1 MSDSASGRIP
11 RRSIRT
17 LGKVAVSGVLVLYV
31 LQSVDLDAIRR
42 VLLGTDALFFAIAAA
57 LSVGNP
63 LLSSKKLDVLL
74 RAKAADVPFRSVVR
88 YYYIGKFFN
97 AFLPATVGGDVVKA
111 HLLSMDAGHFGDA
124 YSSVFMERFLGVLAV
139 IGLGTIASLLFV
151 RLLPGV
157 VFTILFGIYLP
168 ATVLVSAALW
178 WDGLPAFLRTYL
190 PAPERA
196 ASSGVARKL
205 SEFYAAIHD
214 FKRDRA
220 YVWLA
225 LLISIVHQTS
235 VIVSYYALAEA
246 IGMGVEPWY
255 FFVLV
260 PIATIIVFLPIS
272 IAGIGVQEAT
282 FVFLFSLVGGTSDQ
296 AVSLS
301 LLVHA
306 LALFPMVVG
315 AVAYFAGEE
324 AGAGWIEGLRR
335 RQ

>member
-1 MSDSASGRIP
+1 MSDAASGWSP
-11 RRSIRT
+11 RRSIGT
-17 LGKVAVSGVLVLYV
+17 LGKVTVSGVLVLYV
-31 LQSVDLDAIRR
+31 LRSVDLDAVQR

-63 LLSSKKLDVLL
+63 LISSKKLDVLL
-74 RAKAADVPFRSVVR
+74 RAKATGVPFRSVVR

-111 HLLSMDAGHFGDA
+111 HLLSKDAGHFGDA
-124 YSSVFMERFLGVLAV
+124 YSSVFMERFLGLLAV
-139 IGLGTIASLLFV
+139 IGLGTVASLLFV
-151 RLLPGV
+151 KLLPGV
-157 VFTILFGIYLP
+157 VFTVLFGIYLP

-178 WDGLPAFLRTYL
+178 WDGLPAFLRAHV
-190 PAPERA
+190 PARERVT
-196 ASSGVARKL
+196 SSGIARKL
-205 SEFYAAIHD
+205 FELYAAIHE
-214 FKRDRA
+214 FKRDRTHI
-220 YVWLA
+220 WLA
-225 LLISIVHQTS
+225 LLISVVHQTS

-246 IGMGVEPWY
+246 IGMGVDPWY

-282 FVFLFSLVGGTSDQ
+282 FVFLFSLVGATTDQ

-301 LLVHA
+301 LLVHG

-315 AVAYFAGEE
+315 AVAYLAGEG
-324 AGAGWIEGLRR
+324 AWAGWIEGLRG